1 MPEGEVGEIVIKSP
15 ANMAGYW
22 KNEEATREVLNDEG
36 WFKSGDLGYFK
47 GPFLHIVDRV
57 KDLVI
62 RGGENISCIEVEA
75 AIYEHESVSEVC
87 VFGIPEE
94 RLGEKLCAAIHL
106 KDSKRLDE
114 DELNSFL
121 ADRLAKFKIPA
132 FVVFEDNPL
141 PRVGSGK
148 FSKTKLREMFVNYEK
163 EL

>member
-1 MPEGEVGEIVIKSP
+1 M
-15 ANMAGYW
+15 
-22 KNEEATREVLNDEG
+22 
-36 WFKSGDLGYFK
+36 
-47 GPFLHIVDRV
+47 HIVDRV

-106 KDSKRLDE
+106 KDSKNLNE

-121 ADRLAKFKIPA
+121 AERLAKFKIPA
-132 FVVFEDNPL
+132 FVVFEENPL

-148 FSKTKLREMFVNYEK
+148 FSKTQLREMFVNYEK